1 VTLTSLDFKFAL
13 LIAIFQHYVSTKL
26 EVSMTFLY
34 LETRRLMMDDGQ
46 GATPNVAPE
55 EGP

>member
-1 VTLTSLDFKFAL
+1 MTLTSLDFKFAL

-34 LETRRLMMDDGQ
+34 LENRRLMMDDGQ